1 MRILIVEN
9 QKDLHDNLLW
19 TTKSMGFS
27 VDVVPTALQGLKHLK
42 DAHYDLMILDLGLPD
57 SAAIN
62 VLRRIRRQ
70 QNDVSI
76 LVLTAHEDIESKVEI
91 FKAGADDYL
100 TTPFAP
106 TELAAR
112 IQALLR
118 RTRASEE
125 AFLRVSDLE
134 LNRLTRQVRRGGKR
148 IDLSPKEYALLE
160 HLLLN
165 AGRPMTRSLLVE
177 KSWGQSFDGLTN
189 VVDVYIRHLRRKMD
203 ESYEPKL
210 IRTIRGLGYILDL
223 EVIP

>member
-27 VDVVPTALQGLKHLK
+27 VDVVPTAPQGLKHLK

-62 VLRRIRRQ
+62 ALRRIRRQ

-76 LVLTAHEDIESKVEI
+76 LVLTAHEDSESRVEI

-112 IQALLR
+112 IQALL
-118 RTRASEE
+118 
-125 AFLRVSDLE
+125 
-134 LNRLTRQVRRGGKR
+134 
-148 IDLSPKEYALLE
+148 
-160 HLLLN
+160 
-165 AGRPMTRSLLVE
+165 
-177 KSWGQSFDGLTN
+177 
-189 VVDVYIRHLRRKMD
+189 
-203 ESYEPKL
+203 
-210 IRTIRGLGYILDL
+210 
-223 EVIP
+223 